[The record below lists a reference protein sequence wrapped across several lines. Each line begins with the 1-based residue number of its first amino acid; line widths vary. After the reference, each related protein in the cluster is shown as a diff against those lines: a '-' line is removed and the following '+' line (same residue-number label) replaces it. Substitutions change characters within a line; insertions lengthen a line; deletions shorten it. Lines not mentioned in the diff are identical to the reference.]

1 MDNKTP
7 LISVIVPAYNSER
20 FVGKCIESIQNNTY
34 KNIEIIIV
42 NDGSKDNTAAI
53 VSEYAKSDAR
63 IVLINKENGGVSRAR
78 NTGIDAAKGEYIAFV
93 DSDDYISVDFLETLI
108 KPCIE
113 QGAESAVSSYQM
125 VTPEGKPLPCLKVG
139 FTDDFFITPQE
150 VADNYFKYLDMG
162 VVNFVNRIHKRS
174 VVGDIRFSETLKWG
188 EDGSFNLEVFKR
200 CKKIYAT
207 PKELYYY
214 VMHSNQA
221 TAKKMPGYAEMITE
235 HIGDINDFLNYYNAY
250 DKNEICQGMGKVWN
264 AIFSEAVYHSFSL
277 KQYKETF
284 FMFKKQPWF
293 KFVKCPG
300 KLDFKRKLVHFSVLN
315 NAYWLLY
322 FMIRFNIIFLK
333 VKRLMK

>member
-7 LISVIVPAYNSER
+7 LISVIVPAYNTAK
-20 FVGKCIESIQNNTY
+20 FVGKCIESIQNNSY
-34 KNIEIIIV
+34 KNLEIIIV
-42 NDGSKDNTAAI
+42 NDGSADNTADV
-53 VSEYAKSDAR
+53 VSSYAAKDDR

-93 DSDDYISVDFLETLI
+93 DSDDYISEDFLETLI

-113 QGAESAVSSYQM
+113 HGAESAVSSYQM
-125 VTPEGKPLPCLKVG
+125 VTPDGKPLPCPKTG

-188 EDGSFNLEVFKR
+188 EDGSFNLEVFRR

-207 PKELYYY
+207 PRELYYY

-235 HIGDINDFLNYYNAY
+235 HIGDIDRYLTDYGAY
-250 DKNEICQGMGKVWN
+250 DKLETRQGMGKVWN
-264 AIFSEAVYHSFSL
+264 SIFSEAVYHSFSL

-293 KFVKCPG
+293 KFVKSSG
-300 KLDFKRKLVHFSVLN
+300 KLDFKRNLVHFSVLN

-322 FMIRFNIIFLK
+322 FMVRVNMIFLK

>member
-1 MDNKTP
+1 METRTP
-7 LISVIVPAYNSER
+7 LISVIIPAYNTEK
-20 FVGKCIESIQNNTY
+20 FVGKCIESIQNNSY
-34 KNIEIIIV
+34 KNLEIIIV
-42 NDGSKDNTAAI
+42 NDGSTDNTATV
-53 VSEYAKSDAR
+53 VSKYAENDSR
-63 IVLINKENGGVSRAR
+63 IVLINKENGGVSIAR

-93 DSDDYISVDFLETLI
+93 DSDDYIGEDFFEILI

-113 QGAESAVSSYQM
+113 QGADVACCIYKMVKSDGTAVKCVRKEFCNDIF
-125 VTPEGKPLPCLKVG
+125 VTPEQ
-139 FTDDFFITPQE
+139 IAE
-150 VADNYFKYLDMG
+150 NYFDYLEMG
-162 VVNFVNRIHKRS
+162 FINFIFRVYKKS
-174 VVGDIRFSETLKWG
+174 VIGDIRFSETLKWG
-188 EDGSFNLEVFKR
+188 EDGSFNLEVFKC

-207 PKELYYY
+207 SKELYYY

-264 AIFSEAVYHSFSL
+264 TIFSEAVYHSFSL

-322 FMIRFNIIFLK
+322 FMIRFNMIFLK